1 MNLQQ
6 HMFSSFIIVVN
17 EKIKDKIEV
26 KQGGL
31 KFSLNTDGFYCDPV
45 VQAVIGSGFKGQFLC
60 GAYSPW

>member
-1 MNLQQ
+1 MK
-6 HMFSSFIIVVN
+6 
-17 EKIKDKIEV
+17 KIKDKIEV